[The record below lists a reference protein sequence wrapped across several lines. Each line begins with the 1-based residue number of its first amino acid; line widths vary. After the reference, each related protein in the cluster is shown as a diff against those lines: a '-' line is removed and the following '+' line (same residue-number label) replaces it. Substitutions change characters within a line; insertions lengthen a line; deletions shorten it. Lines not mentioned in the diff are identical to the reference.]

1 MLKGAYRRSFTF
13 KTNPKITKKHVCR
26 AVRRR
31 VIGCAPAATAVP
43 AEGNPA
49 AALRD
54 AWINIKNSLQLHQ
67 RVKLGHCVDSIG
79 IFGGMSAPAAATACK
94 SA

>member
-1 MLKGAYRRSFTF
+1 MLKGAHQRSPTL
-13 KTNPKITKKHVCR
+13 KNNLKRTKNQVRR

-79 IFGGMSAPAAATACK
+79 IYGGMSAPAAATARK
-94 SA
+94 T